1 MANIEKIGNTQN
13 VGEDIQQLEF
23 SNIAGESIKCYS
35 HFGKLWG
42 FFLYNIPLPYD
53 PALWAVY
60 LRETPM
66 PTLRLA
72 HECSYS
78 FTYNGSQME
87 STQVFI
93 HRWTDEQ
100 TFAYLYSEILH
111 SNKKSTDVCK
121 SMYESESQYA
131 KWKSQT

>member
-53 PALWAVY
+53 PAL
-60 LRETPM
+60 
-66 PTLRLA
+66 
-72 HECSYS
+72 
-78 FTYNGSQME
+78 
-87 STQVFI
+87 
-93 HRWTDEQ
+93 
-100 TFAYLYSEILH
+100 
-111 SNKKSTDVCK
+111 
-121 SMYESESQYA
+121 
-131 KWKSQT
+131 